1 MEKNTKRE
9 AIISAAKKLI
19 IEKGYRKT
27 SVQDITEQVGIAK
40 GSFYTYFKSKDFLM
54 ETLLVE
60 LEEYH
65 KKFIEELLDDNKSLE
80 DTIEEYIEYYLTI
93 PVGDIEVMLVM
104 LKMMRSIDSV
114 GINVIKKLKINR
126 QERKEEFIKILKKY
140 EQEIDIES
148 EEDFSRFGLLIFSM
162 INTFYINNFL
172 PVENRLAE
180 VGLEEVKKRISEVD
194 FEYEIKFTTK
204 SVLKL
209 IKK

>member
-80 DTIEEYIEYYLTI
+80 ETIEEYIEYYLTI